1 MKVQDEMSTRISVDA
16 VAAIGSMKAFKSA
29 ITATSNSWKA
39 QEIAL
44 KNSGNYSEAVKQR
57 MSGLNQVIDLQ
68 KAKIEELRN
77 RQEGL
82 NLSNQHQ
89 ANQFL
94 KLEKQISQSN
104 RQLASY
110 EAQLKRAKENA
121 NYQVSGLA
129 KLQNSYRTTQQSVGT
144 YIQRLNAERK
154 SATATV
160 EKYKLLQNSLKNL
173 QGQYKKQEFLLKQVA
188 NESGKNS
195 NEYIKQREQLDK
207 TATSIAKTRDEMKSM
222 QSTVAKLQPTGI
234 KRVDDAVVKLNDR
247 TSRMTSSLSR
257 GFDTMK
263 SHLMGIATTASIV
276 GGAIVSSANKAS
288 AVQNK
293 MIENQNLMTTAGE
306 KSRDVQKEVNQ
317 MYSDGEKYS
326 VQYGTSQK
334 EIASGYQELI
344 KRGYDGKQ
352 ALGAMKSILQA
363 SKASGDDFND
373 TMKVTTSTLEAF
385 GMRSESTAGMMKNT
399 AKAADILAKG
409 ADVTSTSFKSIGEAM
424 TYAGSSAKASGVSL
438 RETTAILGVL
448 SNNGLEA
455 TQAGTGLQRIL
466 TRLAAPTDTA
476 KASLKKYNM
485 SIDDFKTKSG
495 KLKSVSSIFKEI
507 NKNVPKADR
516 LEFFNK
522 VFGQTAQNAASILS
536 RTASLSDKNSQS
548 LDHVEKQ
555 LKTAYSEDYVG
566 KLARKNMKSA
576 KNSQDRF
583 KYAVEAIQI
592 EIGRNMLPAISKAS
606 ASMATAF
613 GRKDTQRGLKE
624 IAKGLGTVTNAIVS
638 FVTFVGKH
646 TTTVKIF
653 GSALLATFAGAKIL
667 NGIGKFRMALPKIA
681 AGIKLVGKAVKI
693 ATLGF
698 NPWVIAIEAVVL
710 AFTLL
715 YKHSAKFRKFVNGLV
730 KASAKAMKKVG
741 NWFKKTFKQIGKNQE
756 QANREQ
762 IKANKQAE
770 KNWRN
775 FTNSLSRNWKSYWR
789 NRDKEQRQNEKRNQQ
804 YWNNIRKSASR
815 GWKNMESSTRA
826 GVNKVS
832 RWYSNMNRST
842 SRVIQNMYRQHP
854 KTFQSMYKVIQ
865 DRTRAWHDLVTGHWS
880 QLKDDTGRLAK
891 DQSRANKD
899 IFEDMYSAIN
909 KKTGSWLGKVVDSWK
924 DHMSQIGD
932 AISNGKKKA
941 GAAMADLANGVLK
954 PFKTLIDDIQ
964 SGINWVLDKIGA
976 SKLGGSWSAAIPTFA
991 TGTAGNSDGL
1001 KKSTIGM
1008 VNDGAGSHWRE
1019 LYSYKGQIGAF
1030 PNKRNFITFL
1040 PKGMSILNGEDS
1052 HKFMSAIGLPRFANG
1067 VGSFFDSL
1075 EKGAADAGDFI
1086 DKVIEHPVQALED
1099 IFKKFIK
1106 VSTPI
1111 KFATNLITSVPAY
1124 VAKQAGNWIK
1134 KQFEELADPGGSGVE
1149 RWRPYVIKALAMLH
1163 LSSSL
1168 VGKVLRQI
1176 QTESGGNPKAMGGT
1190 DGLADGHAMGL
1201 MQVKPGTFAANK
1213 LPGHG
1218 NIWNG
1223 FDNLLAG
1230 LNYARKRYGD
1240 SLSFLGQGHGYANGG
1255 RIDTEQFIRIAEQ
1268 NKPEYVIPTDIN
1280 KRSRAYQLLG
1290 EVIARF
1296 RGEEPNTQPTR
1307 DDQSI
1312 SRKEF
1317 MSLESKLDQL
1327 ISGVQQLVQVGHQQI
1342 DATVNSGNKFGMKA
1356 NRLSAYTT
1364 MAKDQRLNDFMSY
1377 KR

>member
-1 MKVQDEMSTRISVDA
+1 MATRISVDTI
-16 VAAIGSMKAFKSA
+16 AATKSLSAFRSSISA
-29 ITATSNSWKA
+29 ATNAWKA
-39 QEIAL
+39 NETAL
-44 KNSGNYSEAVKQR
+44 KNSGQYAEAAKAR
-57 MSGLNQVIDLQ
+57 ISGLNEVIELQ
-68 KAKIEELRN
+68 KAKISELKS

-82 NLSNQHQ
+82 NLSNKDQLETW
-89 ANQFL
+89 L
-94 KLEKQISQSN
+94 KLDKDISQASK
-104 RQLASY
+104 QLASY
-110 EAQLKRAKENA
+110 EVQVNRANSTLK
-121 NYQVSGLA
+121 YQTSGLA
-129 KLQNSYRTTQQSVGT
+129 ELQTSFRRAQESSRAYANSLEANGNKVAADRERLSGLRSSLENLSKQHA
-144 YIQRLNAERK
+144 IQRKELNELAQTEGRLSEAYRKQKVRYDETSASMGRMKTQAKELSASLNPPKTTAWMYIRNNILKVDEAEKRVLNTGSRMK
-154 SATATV
+154 EFFRSGFAGIMTANALPMITNQLHQIVVNGTAAAKVGAAMEARWKNIGVSSNGIKQLTAQVGELKTNTNLSAQAVNALQTRFYGMTHSISQTKTLTQGVASLSDQL
-160 EKYKLLQNSLKNL
+160 KLSD
-173 QGQYKKQEFLLKQVA
+173 KQSEAFAGGL
-188 NESGKNS
+188 NRIYSSGK
-195 NEYIKQREQLDK
+195 
-207 TATSIAKTRDEMKSM
+207 
-222 QSTVAKLQPTGI
+222 V
-234 KRVDDAVVKLNDR
+234 
-247 TSRMTSSLSR
+247 TSSALGR
-257 GFDTMK
+257 LEKQAPG
-263 SHLMGIATTASIV
+263 L
-276 GGAIVSSANKAS
+276 SSA
-288 AVQNK
+288 
-293 MIENQNLMTTAGE
+293 L
-306 KSRDVQKEVNQ
+306 
-317 MYSDGEKYS
+317 
-326 VQYGTSQK
+326 
-334 EIASGYQELI
+334 
-344 KRGYDGKQ
+344 
-352 ALGAMKSILQA
+352 
-363 SKASGDDFND
+363 
-373 TMKVTTSTLEAF
+373 
-385 GMRSESTAGMMKNT
+385 
-399 AKAADILAKG
+399 
-409 ADVTSTSFKSIGEAM
+409 
-424 TYAGSSAKASGVSL
+424 AKASGMTRKEFNDLVASGKMTSDQFNNILTNASKNYAKNAKAFGQSSGGALHRLQAEWASTQAKLAKPLLKVSATGL
-438 RETTAILGVL
+438 NELDKALNNKETQKGLEDLAKGFANVAVFAAKTIGVLAKHQGIVKTLGATILTLVTTLKLAQAGLVAFRIATTTALGPI
-448 SNNGLEA
+448 GL
-455 TQAGTGLQRIL
+455 
-466 TRLAAPTDTA
+466 
-476 KASLKKYNM
+476 
-485 SIDDFKTKSG
+485 
-495 KLKSVSSIFKEI
+495 
-507 NKNVPKADR
+507 
-516 LEFFNK
+516 
-522 VFGQTAQNAASILS
+522 
-536 RTASLSDKNSQS
+536 
-548 LDHVEKQ
+548 
-555 LKTAYSEDYVG
+555 
-566 KLARKNMKSA
+566 
-576 KNSQDRF
+576 
-583 KYAVEAIQI
+583 AI
-592 EIGRNMLPAISKAS
+592 
-606 ASMATAF
+606 T
-613 GRKDTQRGLKE
+613 
-624 IAKGLGTVTNAIVS
+624 AIVGIS
-638 FVTFVGKH
+638 T
-646 TTTVKIF
+646 
-653 GSALLATFAGAKIL
+653 AL
-667 NGIGKFRMALPKIA
+667 
-681 AGIKLVGKAVKI
+681 VQ
-693 ATLGF
+693 
-698 NPWVIAIEAVVL
+698 
-710 AFTLL
+710 L
-715 YKHSAKFRKFVNGLV
+715 YKHNKKFRNFINGIAKFAKSGL
-730 KASAKAMKKVG
+730 KKVG
-741 NWFKKTFKQIGKNQE
+741 SFFKNTFKQISKSQK
-756 QANREQ
+756 QSNREQ
-762 IKANKQAE
+762 AKANKQAE

-804 YWNNIRKSASR
+804 YWNNVRKSASR
-815 GWKNMESSTRA
+815 GWKTMESSARA

-909 KKTGSWLGKVVDSWK
+909 KKTGGWLGKVVDSWK

-1052 HKFMSAIGLPRFANG
+1052 HKFMSTVGLPRFANG

-1075 EKGAADAGDFI
+1075 EKGAADAGNFI

-1099 IFKKFIK
+1099 VFKKFIK

-1124 VAKQAGNWIK
+1124 VAKKAGNWIK

-1312 SRKEF
+1312 SHKEF

-1356 NRLSAYTT
+1356 NRLSTYTT

>member
-1 MKVQDEMSTRISVDA
+1 MATRISVDTI
-16 VAAIGSMKAFKSA
+16 AATKSLSAFRSSISA
-29 ITATSNSWKA
+29 ATNAWKA
-39 QEIAL
+39 NETAL
-44 KNSGNYSEAVKQR
+44 KNSGQYAEAAKAR
-57 MSGLNQVIDLQ
+57 ISGLNEVIELQ
-68 KAKIEELRN
+68 KAKISELKS

-82 NLSNQHQ
+82 NLSNKDQLETW
-89 ANQFL
+89 L
-94 KLEKQISQSN
+94 KLDKDISQASK
-104 RQLASY
+104 QLASY
-110 EAQLKRAKENA
+110 EVQVNRANSTLK
-121 NYQVSGLA
+121 YQTSGLA
-129 KLQNSYRTTQQSVGT
+129 ELQTSFRRAQESSRAYANSLEANGNKVAADRERLSGLRSSLENLSKQHA
-144 YIQRLNAERK
+144 IQRKELNELAQTEGKLSEAYRKQKVRYDETSASMGRMKTQAKELSASLNPPKTTAWMYIRNNILKVDEAEKRVLNTGSRMK
-154 SATATV
+154 EFFRSGFAGIMTANALPMITNQLHQIVVNGTAAAKVGAAMEARWKNIGVSSNGIKQLTAQVGELKTNTNLSAQAVNALQTRFYGMTHSISQTKTLTQGVASLSDQL
-160 EKYKLLQNSLKNL
+160 KLSD
-173 QGQYKKQEFLLKQVA
+173 KQSEAFAGGL
-188 NESGKNS
+188 NRIYSSGK
-195 NEYIKQREQLDK
+195 
-207 TATSIAKTRDEMKSM
+207 
-222 QSTVAKLQPTGI
+222 V
-234 KRVDDAVVKLNDR
+234 
-247 TSRMTSSLSR
+247 TSSALGR
-257 GFDTMK
+257 LEKQAPG
-263 SHLMGIATTASIV
+263 L
-276 GGAIVSSANKAS
+276 SSA
-288 AVQNK
+288 
-293 MIENQNLMTTAGE
+293 L
-306 KSRDVQKEVNQ
+306 
-317 MYSDGEKYS
+317 
-326 VQYGTSQK
+326 
-334 EIASGYQELI
+334 
-344 KRGYDGKQ
+344 
-352 ALGAMKSILQA
+352 
-363 SKASGDDFND
+363 
-373 TMKVTTSTLEAF
+373 
-385 GMRSESTAGMMKNT
+385 
-399 AKAADILAKG
+399 
-409 ADVTSTSFKSIGEAM
+409 
-424 TYAGSSAKASGVSL
+424 AKASGMTRKEFNDLVASGKMTSDQFNNILTNASKNYAKNAKAFGQSSGGALHRLQAEWASTQAKLAKPLLKVSATGL
-438 RETTAILGVL
+438 NELDKALNNKETQKGLEDLAKGFANVAVFAAKTIGVLAKHQGIVKTLGATILTLVTTLKLAQAGLVAFRIATTTALGPI
-448 SNNGLEA
+448 GL
-455 TQAGTGLQRIL
+455 
-466 TRLAAPTDTA
+466 
-476 KASLKKYNM
+476 
-485 SIDDFKTKSG
+485 
-495 KLKSVSSIFKEI
+495 
-507 NKNVPKADR
+507 
-516 LEFFNK
+516 
-522 VFGQTAQNAASILS
+522 
-536 RTASLSDKNSQS
+536 
-548 LDHVEKQ
+548 
-555 LKTAYSEDYVG
+555 
-566 KLARKNMKSA
+566 
-576 KNSQDRF
+576 
-583 KYAVEAIQI
+583 AI
-592 EIGRNMLPAISKAS
+592 
-606 ASMATAF
+606 T
-613 GRKDTQRGLKE
+613 
-624 IAKGLGTVTNAIVS
+624 AIVGIS
-638 FVTFVGKH
+638 T
-646 TTTVKIF
+646 
-653 GSALLATFAGAKIL
+653 AL
-667 NGIGKFRMALPKIA
+667 
-681 AGIKLVGKAVKI
+681 VQ
-693 ATLGF
+693 
-698 NPWVIAIEAVVL
+698 
-710 AFTLL
+710 L
-715 YKHSAKFRKFVNGLV
+715 YKHNKKFRNFINGIAKFAKSGL
-730 KASAKAMKKVG
+730 KKVG
-741 NWFKKTFKQIGKNQE
+741 SFFKNTFKQISKSQE
-756 QANREQ
+756 QSNREQ
-762 IKANKQAE
+762 AKANKQAE

-804 YWNNIRKSASR
+804 YWNNVRKSASR
-815 GWKNMESSTRA
+815 GWKTMESSARA

-909 KKTGSWLGKVVDSWK
+909 KKTGGWLGKVVDSWK

-1099 IFKKFIK
+1099 VFKKFIK

-1296 RGEEPNTQPTR
+1296 RDEEPNTQPTR

>member
-1 MKVQDEMSTRISVDA
+1 MDKLKVENEMATRISVDTI
-16 VAAIGSMKAFKSA
+16 AATKSLSAFRSSISA
-29 ITATSNSWKA
+29 ATNAWKA
-39 QEIAL
+39 NETAL
-44 KNSGNYSEAVKQR
+44 KNSGQYAEAAKAR
-57 MSGLNQVIDLQ
+57 ISGLNEVIELQ
-68 KAKIEELRN
+68 KAKISELKS

-82 NLSNQHQ
+82 NLSNKDQLETW
-89 ANQFL
+89 L
-94 KLEKQISQSN
+94 KLDKDISQASK
-104 RQLASY
+104 QLASY
-110 EAQLKRAKENA
+110 EVQVNRANSTLK
-121 NYQVSGLA
+121 YQTSGLA
-129 KLQNSYRTTQQSVGT
+129 ELQTSFRRAQESSRAYANSLEANGNKIAADRERLSGLRSSLENLSKQHA
-144 YIQRLNAERK
+144 IQRKELNELAQTEGKLSEAYRKQKVRYDETSASMGRMKTQAKELSASLNPPKTTAWMYIRNNILKVDEAEKRVLNTGSRMK
-154 SATATV
+154 EFFRSGFAGIMTANALPMITNQLHQIVVNGTVAAKVGAAMEARWKNIGVSSNGIKQLTAQVGELKTNTNLSAQAVNALQTRFYGMTHSISQTKTLTQGVASLSDQL
-160 EKYKLLQNSLKNL
+160 KLSD
-173 QGQYKKQEFLLKQVA
+173 KQSEAFAGGL
-188 NESGKNS
+188 NRIYSSGK
-195 NEYIKQREQLDK
+195 
-207 TATSIAKTRDEMKSM
+207 
-222 QSTVAKLQPTGI
+222 V
-234 KRVDDAVVKLNDR
+234 
-247 TSRMTSSLSR
+247 TSSALGR
-257 GFDTMK
+257 LEKQAPG
-263 SHLMGIATTASIV
+263 L
-276 GGAIVSSANKAS
+276 SSA
-288 AVQNK
+288 
-293 MIENQNLMTTAGE
+293 L
-306 KSRDVQKEVNQ
+306 
-317 MYSDGEKYS
+317 
-326 VQYGTSQK
+326 
-334 EIASGYQELI
+334 
-344 KRGYDGKQ
+344 
-352 ALGAMKSILQA
+352 
-363 SKASGDDFND
+363 
-373 TMKVTTSTLEAF
+373 
-385 GMRSESTAGMMKNT
+385 
-399 AKAADILAKG
+399 
-409 ADVTSTSFKSIGEAM
+409 
-424 TYAGSSAKASGVSL
+424 AKASGMTRKEFNDLVASGKMTSDQFNNILTNASKNYAKNAKAFGQSSGGALHRLQAEWASTQAKLAKPLLKVSATGL
-438 RETTAILGVL
+438 NELDKALNNKETQKGLEDLAKGFANVAVFAAKTIGVLAKHQGIVKTLGATILTLVTTLKLAQAGLVAFRIATTTALGPI
-448 SNNGLEA
+448 GL
-455 TQAGTGLQRIL
+455 
-466 TRLAAPTDTA
+466 
-476 KASLKKYNM
+476 
-485 SIDDFKTKSG
+485 
-495 KLKSVSSIFKEI
+495 
-507 NKNVPKADR
+507 
-516 LEFFNK
+516 
-522 VFGQTAQNAASILS
+522 
-536 RTASLSDKNSQS
+536 
-548 LDHVEKQ
+548 
-555 LKTAYSEDYVG
+555 
-566 KLARKNMKSA
+566 
-576 KNSQDRF
+576 
-583 KYAVEAIQI
+583 AI
-592 EIGRNMLPAISKAS
+592 
-606 ASMATAF
+606 T
-613 GRKDTQRGLKE
+613 
-624 IAKGLGTVTNAIVS
+624 AIVGIS
-638 FVTFVGKH
+638 T
-646 TTTVKIF
+646 
-653 GSALLATFAGAKIL
+653 AL
-667 NGIGKFRMALPKIA
+667 
-681 AGIKLVGKAVKI
+681 VQ
-693 ATLGF
+693 
-698 NPWVIAIEAVVL
+698 
-710 AFTLL
+710 L
-715 YKHSAKFRKFVNGLV
+715 YKHNKKFRNFINGIAKFAKSGL
-730 KASAKAMKKVG
+730 KKVG
-741 NWFKKTFKQIGKNQE
+741 SFFKNTFKQISKSQE
-756 QANREQ
+756 QSNREQ
-762 IKANKQAE
+762 AKANKQAE

-804 YWNNIRKSASR
+804 YWNNVRKSASS
-815 GWKNMESSTRA
+815 GWKNMESSARA

-854 KTFQSMYKVIQ
+854 KTFQSMYKIIQ
-865 DRTRAWHDLVTGHWS
+865 DRTKVWHDLVTGHWS

-909 KKTGSWLGKVVDSWK
+909 KKTGGWLGKVVDSWK

-954 PFKTLIDDIQ
+954 SFKTLIDDIQ

-991 TGTAGNSDGL
+991 TGTAGNPDGL

-1099 IFKKFIK
+1099 VFKKFIK

-1149 RWRPYVIKALAMLH
+1149 RWRPYVIKALEMLH

-1296 RGEEPNTQPTR
+1296 RGEEPNAQPTR

>member
-1 MKVQDEMSTRISVDA
+1 MATRISVDTI
-16 VAAIGSMKAFKSA
+16 AATKSLSAFRSSISA
-29 ITATSNSWKA
+29 ATNAWKA
-39 QEIAL
+39 NETAL
-44 KNSGNYSEAVKQR
+44 KNSGQYAEAAKAR
-57 MSGLNQVIDLQ
+57 ISGLNEVIELQ
-68 KAKIEELRN
+68 KAKISELKS

-82 NLSNQHQ
+82 NLSNKDQLETWLKLDKDISQASKQLSSYEVQVNRANSTLKYQTSGLAELQTSFRRAQESSRAYANSLEANGNKVAADRERLSGLRSSLENLSKQHAIQRKELNELAQTEGKLSEAYRKQKVRYDETSASMGRMKTQ
-89 ANQFL
+89 AKELSASLNPPKMTAWMYIRNNILKVDEAEKRVLNTGSRMKEFFRSGFAGIMTANALPMITNQLHQIVVNGTAAAKVGAAMEARWKNIGVSSNGIKQLTAQVGEL
-94 KLEKQISQSN
+94 KTNTNLSAQAVNALQTRFYGMTHSISQTKTLTQGVASLSDQLKLSDKQSEAFAGGLNRIYSSGKVTSSALGRLEKQ
-104 RQLASY
+104 AP
-110 EAQLKRAKENA
+110 
-121 NYQVSGLA
+121 GL
-129 KLQNSYRTTQQSVGT
+129 
-144 YIQRLNAERK
+144 
-154 SATATV
+154 
-160 EKYKLLQNSLKNL
+160 
-173 QGQYKKQEFLLKQVA
+173 
-188 NESGKNS
+188 
-195 NEYIKQREQLDK
+195 
-207 TATSIAKTRDEMKSM
+207 
-222 QSTVAKLQPTGI
+222 
-234 KRVDDAVVKLNDR
+234 
-247 TSRMTSSLSR
+247 
-257 GFDTMK
+257 
-263 SHLMGIATTASIV
+263 
-276 GGAIVSSANKAS
+276 SSA
-288 AVQNK
+288 
-293 MIENQNLMTTAGE
+293 L
-306 KSRDVQKEVNQ
+306 
-317 MYSDGEKYS
+317 
-326 VQYGTSQK
+326 
-334 EIASGYQELI
+334 
-344 KRGYDGKQ
+344 
-352 ALGAMKSILQA
+352 
-363 SKASGDDFND
+363 
-373 TMKVTTSTLEAF
+373 
-385 GMRSESTAGMMKNT
+385 
-399 AKAADILAKG
+399 
-409 ADVTSTSFKSIGEAM
+409 
-424 TYAGSSAKASGVSL
+424 AKASGMTRKEFNDLVASGKMTSDQFNNILTNASKNYAKNAKAFGQSSGGALHRLQAEWASTQAKLAKPLLKVSATGL
-438 RETTAILGVL
+438 NELDKALNNKETQKGLEDLAKGFANVAVFAAKTVGVLAKHQGIVKTLGATILTLVTTLKLAQAGLVAFRIATTTALGPI
-448 SNNGLEA
+448 GL
-455 TQAGTGLQRIL
+455 
-466 TRLAAPTDTA
+466 
-476 KASLKKYNM
+476 
-485 SIDDFKTKSG
+485 
-495 KLKSVSSIFKEI
+495 
-507 NKNVPKADR
+507 
-516 LEFFNK
+516 
-522 VFGQTAQNAASILS
+522 
-536 RTASLSDKNSQS
+536 
-548 LDHVEKQ
+548 
-555 LKTAYSEDYVG
+555 
-566 KLARKNMKSA
+566 
-576 KNSQDRF
+576 
-583 KYAVEAIQI
+583 AI
-592 EIGRNMLPAISKAS
+592 
-606 ASMATAF
+606 T
-613 GRKDTQRGLKE
+613 
-624 IAKGLGTVTNAIVS
+624 AIVGIS
-638 FVTFVGKH
+638 T
-646 TTTVKIF
+646 
-653 GSALLATFAGAKIL
+653 AL
-667 NGIGKFRMALPKIA
+667 
-681 AGIKLVGKAVKI
+681 VQ
-693 ATLGF
+693 
-698 NPWVIAIEAVVL
+698 
-710 AFTLL
+710 L
-715 YKHSAKFRKFVNGLV
+715 YKHNKKFRNFINRIAKFAKSGL
-730 KASAKAMKKVG
+730 KKVG
-741 NWFKKTFKQIGKNQE
+741 SFFKNTFKQISKSQE
-756 QANREQ
+756 QSNREQ
-762 IKANKQAE
+762 AKANKQAE

-804 YWNNIRKSASR
+804 YWNNVRKSASR
-815 GWKNMESSTRA
+815 GWKTMESSARA

-909 KKTGSWLGKVVDSWK
+909 KKTGGWLGKVVDSWK

-976 SKLGGSWSAAIPTFA
+976 SKLGGSWSTAIPTFA

-1099 IFKKFIK
+1099 VFKKFIK

-1268 NKPEYVIPTDIN
+1268 NKPEYIIPTDIN

-1317 MSLESKLDQL
+1317 MSLELKLDQL

>member
-1 MKVQDEMSTRISVDA
+1 MATRISVDTI
-16 VAAIGSMKAFKSA
+16 AATKSLSAFRSSISA
-29 ITATSNSWKA
+29 ATNAWKA
-39 QEIAL
+39 NETAL
-44 KNSGNYSEAVKQR
+44 KNSGQYAEAAKAR
-57 MSGLNQVIDLQ
+57 ISGLNEVIELQ
-68 KAKIEELRN
+68 KAKISELKS

-82 NLSNQHQ
+82 NLSNKDQLETW
-89 ANQFL
+89 L
-94 KLEKQISQSN
+94 KLDKDISQASK
-104 RQLASY
+104 QLASY
-110 EAQLKRAKENA
+110 EVQVNRANSTLK
-121 NYQVSGLA
+121 YQTSGLA
-129 KLQNSYRTTQQSVGT
+129 ELQTSFRRAQESSRAYANSLEANGNKIAADRERLSGLRSSLENLSKQHA
-144 YIQRLNAERK
+144 IQRKELNELAQTEGKLSEAYRKQKVRYDETSASMGRMKTQAKELSASLNPPKTTAWMYIRNNILKVDEAEKRVLNTGSRMK
-154 SATATV
+154 EFFRSGFAGIMTANALPMITNQLHQIVVNGTAAAKVGAAMEARWKNIGVSSNGIKQLTAQVGELKTNTNLSAQAVNALQTRFYGMTHSISQTKTLTQGVASLSDQL
-160 EKYKLLQNSLKNL
+160 KLSD
-173 QGQYKKQEFLLKQVA
+173 KQSEAFAGGL
-188 NESGKNS
+188 NRIYSSGK
-195 NEYIKQREQLDK
+195 
-207 TATSIAKTRDEMKSM
+207 
-222 QSTVAKLQPTGI
+222 V
-234 KRVDDAVVKLNDR
+234 
-247 TSRMTSSLSR
+247 TSSALGR
-257 GFDTMK
+257 LEKQAPG
-263 SHLMGIATTASIV
+263 L
-276 GGAIVSSANKAS
+276 SSA
-288 AVQNK
+288 
-293 MIENQNLMTTAGE
+293 L
-306 KSRDVQKEVNQ
+306 
-317 MYSDGEKYS
+317 
-326 VQYGTSQK
+326 
-334 EIASGYQELI
+334 
-344 KRGYDGKQ
+344 
-352 ALGAMKSILQA
+352 
-363 SKASGDDFND
+363 
-373 TMKVTTSTLEAF
+373 
-385 GMRSESTAGMMKNT
+385 
-399 AKAADILAKG
+399 
-409 ADVTSTSFKSIGEAM
+409 
-424 TYAGSSAKASGVSL
+424 AKASGMTRKEFNDLVASGKMTSDQFNNILTNASKNYAKNAKAFGQSSGGALHRLQAEWASTQAKLAKPLLKVSATGL
-438 RETTAILGVL
+438 NELDKALNNKETQKGLEDLAKGFANVAVFAAKTIGVLAKHQGIVKTLGATILTLVTTLKLAQAGLVAFRIATTTALGPI
-448 SNNGLEA
+448 GL
-455 TQAGTGLQRIL
+455 
-466 TRLAAPTDTA
+466 
-476 KASLKKYNM
+476 
-485 SIDDFKTKSG
+485 
-495 KLKSVSSIFKEI
+495 
-507 NKNVPKADR
+507 
-516 LEFFNK
+516 
-522 VFGQTAQNAASILS
+522 
-536 RTASLSDKNSQS
+536 
-548 LDHVEKQ
+548 
-555 LKTAYSEDYVG
+555 
-566 KLARKNMKSA
+566 
-576 KNSQDRF
+576 
-583 KYAVEAIQI
+583 AI
-592 EIGRNMLPAISKAS
+592 
-606 ASMATAF
+606 T
-613 GRKDTQRGLKE
+613 
-624 IAKGLGTVTNAIVS
+624 AIVGIS
-638 FVTFVGKH
+638 T
-646 TTTVKIF
+646 
-653 GSALLATFAGAKIL
+653 AL
-667 NGIGKFRMALPKIA
+667 
-681 AGIKLVGKAVKI
+681 VQ
-693 ATLGF
+693 
-698 NPWVIAIEAVVL
+698 
-710 AFTLL
+710 L
-715 YKHSAKFRKFVNGLV
+715 YKHNKKFRNFINGIAKFAKSGL
-730 KASAKAMKKVG
+730 KKVG
-741 NWFKKTFKQIGKNQE
+741 SFFKNTFKQISKSQE
-756 QANREQ
+756 QSNREQ
-762 IKANKQAE
+762 AKANKQAE

-804 YWNNIRKSASR
+804 YWNNVRKSASS
-815 GWKNMESSTRA
+815 GWKNMESSARA

-854 KTFQSMYKVIQ
+854 KTFQSMYKIIQ
-865 DRTRAWHDLVTGHWS
+865 DRTKVWHDLVTGHWS

-909 KKTGSWLGKVVDSWK
+909 KKTGGWLGKVVDSWK

-991 TGTAGNSDGL
+991 TGTAGNPDGL

-1099 IFKKFIK
+1099 VFKKFIK

-1296 RGEEPNTQPTR
+1296 RGEEPNAQPTR

>member
-1 MKVQDEMSTRISVDA
+1 MATRISVDTI
-16 VAAIGSMKAFKSA
+16 AATKSLSAFRSSISA
-29 ITATSNSWKA
+29 ATNAWKA
-39 QEIAL
+39 NETAL
-44 KNSGNYSEAVKQR
+44 KNSGQYAEAAKAR
-57 MSGLNQVIDLQ
+57 ISGLNEVIELQ
-68 KAKIEELRN
+68 KAKISELKS

-82 NLSNQHQ
+82 NLSNKDQLETW
-89 ANQFL
+89 L
-94 KLEKQISQSN
+94 KLDKDISQASK
-104 RQLASY
+104 QLASY
-110 EAQLKRAKENA
+110 EVQVNRANSTLK
-121 NYQVSGLA
+121 YQTSGLA
-129 KLQNSYRTTQQSVGT
+129 ELQTSFRRAQESSRAYANSLEANGNKVAADRERLSGLRSSLENLSKQHA
-144 YIQRLNAERK
+144 IQRKELNELAQTEGKLSEAYRKQKVRYDETSASMGRMKTQAKELSASLNPPKTTAWMYIRNNILKVDEAEKRVLNTGSRMK
-154 SATATV
+154 EFFRSGFAGIMTANALPMITNQLHQIVVNGTAAAKVGAAMEARWKNIGVSSNGIKQLTAQVGELKTNTNLSAQAVNALQTRFYGMTHSISQTKTLTQGVASLSDQL
-160 EKYKLLQNSLKNL
+160 KLSD
-173 QGQYKKQEFLLKQVA
+173 KQSEAFAGGL
-188 NESGKNS
+188 NRIYSSGK
-195 NEYIKQREQLDK
+195 
-207 TATSIAKTRDEMKSM
+207 
-222 QSTVAKLQPTGI
+222 V
-234 KRVDDAVVKLNDR
+234 
-247 TSRMTSSLSR
+247 TSSALGR
-257 GFDTMK
+257 LEKQAPG
-263 SHLMGIATTASIV
+263 L
-276 GGAIVSSANKAS
+276 SSA
-288 AVQNK
+288 
-293 MIENQNLMTTAGE
+293 L
-306 KSRDVQKEVNQ
+306 
-317 MYSDGEKYS
+317 
-326 VQYGTSQK
+326 
-334 EIASGYQELI
+334 
-344 KRGYDGKQ
+344 
-352 ALGAMKSILQA
+352 
-363 SKASGDDFND
+363 
-373 TMKVTTSTLEAF
+373 
-385 GMRSESTAGMMKNT
+385 
-399 AKAADILAKG
+399 
-409 ADVTSTSFKSIGEAM
+409 
-424 TYAGSSAKASGVSL
+424 AKASGMTRKEFNDLVASGKMTSDQFNNILTNASKNYAKNAKAFGQSSGGALHRLQAEWASTQAKLAKPLLKVSATGL
-438 RETTAILGVL
+438 NELDKALNNKETQKGLEDLAKGFANVAVFAAKTIGVLAKHQGIVKTLGATILTLVTTLKLAQAGLVAFRIATTTALGPI
-448 SNNGLEA
+448 GL
-455 TQAGTGLQRIL
+455 
-466 TRLAAPTDTA
+466 
-476 KASLKKYNM
+476 
-485 SIDDFKTKSG
+485 
-495 KLKSVSSIFKEI
+495 
-507 NKNVPKADR
+507 
-516 LEFFNK
+516 
-522 VFGQTAQNAASILS
+522 
-536 RTASLSDKNSQS
+536 
-548 LDHVEKQ
+548 
-555 LKTAYSEDYVG
+555 
-566 KLARKNMKSA
+566 
-576 KNSQDRF
+576 
-583 KYAVEAIQI
+583 AI
-592 EIGRNMLPAISKAS
+592 
-606 ASMATAF
+606 T
-613 GRKDTQRGLKE
+613 
-624 IAKGLGTVTNAIVS
+624 AIVGIS
-638 FVTFVGKH
+638 T
-646 TTTVKIF
+646 
-653 GSALLATFAGAKIL
+653 AL
-667 NGIGKFRMALPKIA
+667 
-681 AGIKLVGKAVKI
+681 VQ
-693 ATLGF
+693 
-698 NPWVIAIEAVVL
+698 
-710 AFTLL
+710 L
-715 YKHSAKFRKFVNGLV
+715 YKHNKKFRNFINGIAKFAKSGL
-730 KASAKAMKKVG
+730 KKVG
-741 NWFKKTFKQIGKNQE
+741 SFFKNTFKQISKSQK
-756 QANREQ
+756 QSNREQ
-762 IKANKQAE
+762 VKANKQAE

-804 YWNNIRKSASR
+804 YWNNVRKSASR
-815 GWKNMESSTRA
+815 GWKTMEFSARA

-842 SRVIQNMYRQHP
+842 SRVVQNMYRQHP

-909 KKTGSWLGKVVDSWK
+909 KKTGGWLGKVVDSWK

-991 TGTAGNSDGL
+991 AGTAGNPDGL

-1019 LYSYKGQIGAF
+1019 LYSYEGQIGAF

-1086 DKVIEHPVQALED
+1086 DKVIGHPVQALED
-1099 IFKKFIK
+1099 VFKKFIK

-1134 KQFEELADPGGSGVE
+1134 KQFEELADPDGSGVE

-1327 ISGVQQLVQVGHQQI
+1327 ISGVQQLVQVGQQQI
-1342 DATVNSGNKFGMKA
+1342 DATINSGNKLGMRA
-1356 NRLSAYTT
+1356 NRSTAYTV
-1364 MAKDQRLNDFMSY
+1364 MARDQRLNDYMSY
-1377 KR
+1377 RR

>member
-1 MKVQDEMSTRISVDA
+1 MKVENEMATRISVDTI
-16 VAAIGSMKAFKSA
+16 AATKSLSAFRSSISA
-29 ITATSNSWKA
+29 ATNAWKA
-39 QEIAL
+39 NETAL
-44 KNSGNYSEAVKQR
+44 KNSGQYAEAAKAR
-57 MSGLNQVIDLQ
+57 ISGLNEVIELQ
-68 KAKIEELRN
+68 KAKISELKS

-82 NLSNQHQ
+82 NLSNKDQLETW
-89 ANQFL
+89 L
-94 KLEKQISQSN
+94 KLDKDISQASK
-104 RQLASY
+104 QLASY
-110 EAQLKRAKENA
+110 EVQVNRANSTLK
-121 NYQVSGLA
+121 YQTSGLA
-129 KLQNSYRTTQQSVGT
+129 ELQTSFRRAQESSRAYANSLEANGNKVAADRERLSGLRSSLENLSKQHA
-144 YIQRLNAERK
+144 IQRKELNELAQTEGRLSEAYRKQKVRYDETSASMGRMKTQAKELSASLNPPKTTAWMYIRNNILKVDEAEKRVLNTGSRMK
-154 SATATV
+154 EFFRSGFAGIMTANALPMITNQLHQIVVNGTAAAKVGAAMEARWKNIGVSSNGIKQLTAQVGELKTNTNLSAQAVNALQTRFYGMTHSISQTKTLTQGVASLSDQL
-160 EKYKLLQNSLKNL
+160 KLSD
-173 QGQYKKQEFLLKQVA
+173 KQSEAFAGGL
-188 NESGKNS
+188 NRIYSSGK
-195 NEYIKQREQLDK
+195 
-207 TATSIAKTRDEMKSM
+207 
-222 QSTVAKLQPTGI
+222 V
-234 KRVDDAVVKLNDR
+234 
-247 TSRMTSSLSR
+247 TSSALGR
-257 GFDTMK
+257 LEKQAPG
-263 SHLMGIATTASIV
+263 L
-276 GGAIVSSANKAS
+276 SSA
-288 AVQNK
+288 
-293 MIENQNLMTTAGE
+293 L
-306 KSRDVQKEVNQ
+306 
-317 MYSDGEKYS
+317 
-326 VQYGTSQK
+326 
-334 EIASGYQELI
+334 
-344 KRGYDGKQ
+344 
-352 ALGAMKSILQA
+352 
-363 SKASGDDFND
+363 
-373 TMKVTTSTLEAF
+373 
-385 GMRSESTAGMMKNT
+385 
-399 AKAADILAKG
+399 
-409 ADVTSTSFKSIGEAM
+409 
-424 TYAGSSAKASGVSL
+424 AKASGMTRKEFNDLVASGKMTSDQFNNILTNASKNYAKNAKAFGQSSGGALHRLQAEWASTQAKLAKPLLKVSATGL
-438 RETTAILGVL
+438 NELDKALNNKETQKGLEDLAKGFANVAVFAAKTIGVLAKHQGIVKTLGATILTLVTTLKLAQAGLVAFRIATTTALGPI
-448 SNNGLEA
+448 GL
-455 TQAGTGLQRIL
+455 
-466 TRLAAPTDTA
+466 
-476 KASLKKYNM
+476 
-485 SIDDFKTKSG
+485 
-495 KLKSVSSIFKEI
+495 
-507 NKNVPKADR
+507 
-516 LEFFNK
+516 
-522 VFGQTAQNAASILS
+522 
-536 RTASLSDKNSQS
+536 
-548 LDHVEKQ
+548 
-555 LKTAYSEDYVG
+555 
-566 KLARKNMKSA
+566 
-576 KNSQDRF
+576 
-583 KYAVEAIQI
+583 AI
-592 EIGRNMLPAISKAS
+592 
-606 ASMATAF
+606 T
-613 GRKDTQRGLKE
+613 
-624 IAKGLGTVTNAIVS
+624 AIVGIS
-638 FVTFVGKH
+638 T
-646 TTTVKIF
+646 
-653 GSALLATFAGAKIL
+653 AL
-667 NGIGKFRMALPKIA
+667 
-681 AGIKLVGKAVKI
+681 VQ
-693 ATLGF
+693 
-698 NPWVIAIEAVVL
+698 
-710 AFTLL
+710 L
-715 YKHSAKFRKFVNGLV
+715 YKHNKKFRNFINGIAKFAKSGL
-730 KASAKAMKKVG
+730 KKVG
-741 NWFKKTFKQIGKNQE
+741 SFFKNTFKQISKSQK
-756 QANREQ
+756 QSNREQ
-762 IKANKQAE
+762 AKANKQAE

-804 YWNNIRKSASR
+804 YWNNVRKSASR
-815 GWKNMESSTRA
+815 GWKTMESSARA

-909 KKTGSWLGKVVDSWK
+909 KKTGGWLGKVVDSWK
-924 DHMSQIGD
+924 DHMPQIGD

-976 SKLGGSWSAAIPTFA
+976 SKLGGSWSTAIPTFA

-1075 EKGAADAGDFI
+1075 EKGAADAGNFI

-1099 IFKKFIK
+1099 VFKKFIK

>member
-1 MKVQDEMSTRISVDA
+1 MKVENEMATRISVDTI
-16 VAAIGSMKAFKSA
+16 AATKSLSAFRSSISA
-29 ITATSNSWKA
+29 ATNAWKA
-39 QEIAL
+39 NETAL
-44 KNSGNYSEAVKQR
+44 KNSGQYAEAAKAR
-57 MSGLNQVIDLQ
+57 ISGLNEVIELQ
-68 KAKIEELRN
+68 KAKISELKS

-82 NLSNQHQ
+82 NLSNKDQLETW
-89 ANQFL
+89 L
-94 KLEKQISQSN
+94 KLDKDISQASK
-104 RQLASY
+104 QLASY
-110 EAQLKRAKENA
+110 EVQVNRANSTLK
-121 NYQVSGLA
+121 YQTSGLA
-129 KLQNSYRTTQQSVGT
+129 ELQTSFRRAQESSRAYANNL
-144 YIQRLNAERK
+144 RLNGKELKANDAEIK
-154 SATATV
+154 GLSTG
-160 EKYKLLQNSLKNL
+160 LKNL
-173 QGQYKKQEFLLKQVA
+173 SKQYELQKKELDQLEKTQ
-188 NESGKNS
+188 GKNS
-195 NEYIKQREQLDK
+195 EAYRKQKVRLDETSASIGK
-207 TATSIAKTRDEMKSM
+207 TKSQISELKTRTDDLHASLIRKDTLGSGFFA
-222 QSTVAKLQPTGI
+222 SARNKILGI
-234 KRVDDAVVKLNDR
+234 KNA
-247 TSRMTSSLSR
+247 
-257 GFDTMK
+257 
-263 SHLMGIATTASIV
+263 
-276 GGAIVSSANKAS
+276 
-288 AVQNK
+288 
-293 MIENQNLMTTAGE
+293 E
-306 KSRDVQKEVNQ
+306 
-317 MYSDGEKYS
+317 
-326 VQYGTSQK
+326 
-334 EIASGYQELI
+334 ELTNRET
-344 KRGYDGKQ
+344 K
-352 ALGAMKSILQA
+352 
-363 SKASGDDFND
+363 
-373 TMKVTTSTLEAF
+373 
-385 GMRSESTAGMMKNT
+385 
-399 AKAADILAKG
+399 
-409 ADVTSTSFKSIGEAM
+409 
-424 TYAGSSAKASGVSL
+424 SL
-438 RETTAILGVL
+438 RETLKTSFAGVFVSNLASNAIMAMTSNMHGLIEAGREYNKEQDTMRTVWKSLTTEAPRDGKQLIGFINNLSQHSIYSAETINKMAQSFYHVDSNVKHTKQWTNDFVRLGSTMHMTNAQIAEAGEQYAKIVAGGKASQEDMNVMINRFPMFGEAIQKATGKSMKQLQELSQQGKLTADDFVKAMDYLGKKYKTGQSEAMTSYMGMSMYLKSRLSKLSGDVQKSSFKMSKSAKDALVQVTSDKSMQRYANSISKALSGVL
-448 SNNGLEA
+448 SLLSKTIAFMGKH
-455 TQAGTGLQRIL
+455 Q
-466 TRLAAPTDTA
+466 TA
-476 KASLKKYNM
+476 
-485 SIDDFKTKSG
+485 
-495 KLKSVSSIFKEI
+495 V
-507 NKNVPKADR
+507 
-516 LEFFNK
+516 K
-522 VFGQTAQNAASILS
+522 VFAKTMVAAFAF
-536 RTASLSDKNSQS
+536 T
-548 LDHVEKQ
+548 
-555 LKTAYSEDYVG
+555 KTARLVTSFYMTLG
-566 KLARKNMKSA
+566 KGIAVYKGLSSAAEIAALNQKMLNLAMKS
-576 KNSQDRF
+576 N
-583 KYAVEAIQI
+583 VII
-592 EIGRNMLPAISKAS
+592 LVIS
-606 ASMATAF
+606 
-613 GRKDTQRGLKE
+613 
-624 IAKGLGTVTNAIVS
+624 AIVALIIEL
-638 FVTFVGKH
+638 KH
-646 TTTVKIF
+646 
-653 GSALLATFAGAKIL
+653 
-667 NGIGKFRMALPKIA
+667 
-681 AGIKLVGKAVKI
+681 
-693 ATLGF
+693 
-698 NPWVIAIEAVVL
+698 
-710 AFTLL
+710 L
-715 YKHSAKFRKFVNGLV
+715 YDTNKQFRKFINGI
-730 KASAKAMKKVG
+730 AKFAKSGLKKVG
-741 NWFKKTFKQIGKNQE
+741 SFFKNTFKQISKSQE
-756 QANREQ
+756 QSNREQ
-762 IKANKQAE
+762 AKANKQAE

-804 YWNNIRKSASR
+804 YWNNVRKSASR
-815 GWKNMESSTRA
+815 GWKTMESSTRA

-909 KKTGSWLGKVVDSWK
+909 KKTGGWLGKVVDSWK

-991 TGTAGNSDGL
+991 TGTAGNPDGL

-1099 IFKKFIK
+1099 VFKKFIK

-1149 RWRPYVIKALAMLH
+1149 RWRPYVIKALTMLH

-1296 RGEEPNTQPTR
+1296 RGEEPNAQPTR

>member
-1 MKVQDEMSTRISVDA
+1 MKVENEMATRISVDTI
-16 VAAIGSMKAFKSA
+16 AATKSLSAFRSSISA
-29 ITATSNSWKA
+29 ATNAWKA
-39 QEIAL
+39 NETAL
-44 KNSGNYSEAVKQR
+44 KNSGQYAEAAKAR
-57 MSGLNQVIDLQ
+57 ISGLNEVIELQ
-68 KAKIEELRN
+68 KAKISELKS

-82 NLSNQHQ
+82 NLSNKDQLETWLKLDKDISQASKQLSSYEVQVNRANSTLKYQTSGLAELQTSFRRAQESSRAYANSLEANGNKVAADRERLSGLRSSLENLSKQHAIQRKELNELAQTEGKLSEAYRKQKVRYDETSASMGRMKTQ
-89 ANQFL
+89 AKELSASLNPPKMTAWMYIRNNILKVDEAEKRVLNTGSRMKEFFRSGFAGIMTANALPMITNQLHQIVVNGTAAAKVGAAMEARWKNIGVSSNGIKQLTAQVGEL
-94 KLEKQISQSN
+94 KTNTNLSAQAVNALQTRFYGMTHSISQTKTLTQGVASLSDQLKLSDKQSEAFAGGLNRIYSSGKVTSSALGRLEKQ
-104 RQLASY
+104 AP
-110 EAQLKRAKENA
+110 
-121 NYQVSGLA
+121 GL
-129 KLQNSYRTTQQSVGT
+129 
-144 YIQRLNAERK
+144 
-154 SATATV
+154 
-160 EKYKLLQNSLKNL
+160 
-173 QGQYKKQEFLLKQVA
+173 
-188 NESGKNS
+188 
-195 NEYIKQREQLDK
+195 
-207 TATSIAKTRDEMKSM
+207 
-222 QSTVAKLQPTGI
+222 
-234 KRVDDAVVKLNDR
+234 
-247 TSRMTSSLSR
+247 
-257 GFDTMK
+257 
-263 SHLMGIATTASIV
+263 
-276 GGAIVSSANKAS
+276 SSA
-288 AVQNK
+288 
-293 MIENQNLMTTAGE
+293 L
-306 KSRDVQKEVNQ
+306 
-317 MYSDGEKYS
+317 
-326 VQYGTSQK
+326 
-334 EIASGYQELI
+334 
-344 KRGYDGKQ
+344 
-352 ALGAMKSILQA
+352 
-363 SKASGDDFND
+363 
-373 TMKVTTSTLEAF
+373 
-385 GMRSESTAGMMKNT
+385 
-399 AKAADILAKG
+399 
-409 ADVTSTSFKSIGEAM
+409 
-424 TYAGSSAKASGVSL
+424 AKASGMTRKEFNDLVASGKMTSDQFNNILTNASKNYAKNAKAFGQSSGGALHRLQAEWASTQAKLAKPLLKVSATGL
-438 RETTAILGVL
+438 NELDKALNNKETQKGLEDLAKGFANVAVFAAKTVGVLAKHQGIVKTLGATILTLVTTLKLAQAGLVAFRIATTTALGPI
-448 SNNGLEA
+448 GL
-455 TQAGTGLQRIL
+455 
-466 TRLAAPTDTA
+466 
-476 KASLKKYNM
+476 
-485 SIDDFKTKSG
+485 
-495 KLKSVSSIFKEI
+495 
-507 NKNVPKADR
+507 
-516 LEFFNK
+516 
-522 VFGQTAQNAASILS
+522 
-536 RTASLSDKNSQS
+536 
-548 LDHVEKQ
+548 
-555 LKTAYSEDYVG
+555 
-566 KLARKNMKSA
+566 
-576 KNSQDRF
+576 
-583 KYAVEAIQI
+583 AI
-592 EIGRNMLPAISKAS
+592 
-606 ASMATAF
+606 T
-613 GRKDTQRGLKE
+613 
-624 IAKGLGTVTNAIVS
+624 AIVGIS
-638 FVTFVGKH
+638 T
-646 TTTVKIF
+646 
-653 GSALLATFAGAKIL
+653 AL
-667 NGIGKFRMALPKIA
+667 
-681 AGIKLVGKAVKI
+681 VQ
-693 ATLGF
+693 
-698 NPWVIAIEAVVL
+698 
-710 AFTLL
+710 L
-715 YKHSAKFRKFVNGLV
+715 YKHNKKFRNFINRIAKFAKSGL
-730 KASAKAMKKVG
+730 KKVG
-741 NWFKKTFKQIGKNQE
+741 SFFKNTFKQISKSQE
-756 QANREQ
+756 QSNREQ
-762 IKANKQAE
+762 AKANKQAE

-804 YWNNIRKSASR
+804 YWNNVRKSASR
-815 GWKNMESSTRA
+815 GWKTMESSARA

-909 KKTGSWLGKVVDSWK
+909 KKTGGWLGKVVDSWK

-976 SKLGGSWSAAIPTFA
+976 SKLGGSWSTAIPTFA

-1099 IFKKFIK
+1099 VFKKFIK

-1268 NKPEYVIPTDIN
+1268 NKPEYIIPTDIN

-1317 MSLESKLDQL
+1317 MSLELKLDQL